1 MTALQERLLAEA
13 KDYWAHGRHLPLDL
27 FARLA
32 QEGFD
37 VETLEHK
44 HLKED

>member
-1 MTALQERLLAEA
+1 MTALQERLLEQAHE
-13 KDYWAHGRHLPLDL
+13 YWSHGRHLPLDL

-37 VETLEHK
+37 VEALELK
-44 HLKED
+44 HIKED